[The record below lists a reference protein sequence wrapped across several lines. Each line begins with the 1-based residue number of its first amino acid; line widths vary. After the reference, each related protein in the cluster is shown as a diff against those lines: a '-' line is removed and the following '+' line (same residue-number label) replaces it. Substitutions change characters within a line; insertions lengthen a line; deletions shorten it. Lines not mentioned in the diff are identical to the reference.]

1 MSASDNKMITAI
13 SKLYP
18 KLNKAQITAFVKKK
32 KKPVTIA
39 SVTKVKVG
47 VIPVKK
53 KKKKKKT

>member
-1 MSASDNKMITAI
+1 MSDKKLVEAI

-18 KLNKAQITAFVKKK
+18 KLSKAEITSFVKNKK
-32 KKPVTIA
+32 KKPITIA

-53 KKKKKKT
+53 RKKKKS

>member
-1 MSASDNKMITAI
+1 MSDKQLIEAI

-18 KLNKAQITAFVKKK
+18 KIGKAKITEFVKNKKK
-32 KKPVTIA
+32 KSPITVA

-53 KKKKKKT
+53 RKKKKT